1 MARKDTLAETALETD
16 QGLTNEENPIM
27 YPPNYSAGSCPES
40 AGDITVNQTVIDLG
54 ADKGAMKTDRFTDV
68 AGNALVLSFTP
79 LDSYDIEISIN
90 GLDQAPTKDF
100 TYVGTA
106 LTLIG
111 DALIASDV
119 VLVRY
124 AYEVTE

>member
-16 QGLTNEENPIM
+16 QGLTNEETDM
-27 YPPNYSAGSCPES
+27 AYPPNYSAGSCPES

-54 ADKGAMKTDRFTDV
+54 ADKGAMKTDRFTGIT
-68 AGNALVLSFTP
+68 GNALTLSFPP
-79 LDSYDIEISIN
+79 LDSYDVELSIN
-90 GLDQAPTKDF
+90 GVDQAPLTDF

-111 DALIASDV
+111 DALVAEDV

>member
-16 QGLTNEENPIM
+16 QGLTNEETDM
-27 YPPNYSAGSCPES
+27 SYPPNYSAGSCPES

-54 ADKGAMKTDRFTDV
+54 ADQGAMKTDRFTGIT
-68 AGNALVLSFTP
+68 GNALTLSFTP
-79 LDSYDIEISIN
+79 LDSYDVELSIN
-90 GLDQAPTKDF
+90 GIDQAPLTDF

-106 LTLIG
+106 LTIVG
-111 DALIASDV
+111 DALVATDV

-124 AYEVTE
+124 AYEVV